1 VSLKRGGF
9 NDPLAFLLIFCFAI
23 NVRRYIYLNKETP
36 MSKDY
41 KNRINAIVVISENT
55 NSVMIHFEG
64 FEDFYEAKDFS
75 EYMVEELGINTD
87 YYNLS
92 KTIH

>member
-1 VSLKRGGF
+1 
-9 NDPLAFLLIFCFAI
+9 
-23 NVRRYIYLNKETP
+23 

-64 FEDFYEAKDFS
+64 FEDYLEAKDFS
-75 EYMVEELGINTD
+75 EYMVEELGINTND
-87 YYNLS
+87 YNLS

>member
-1 VSLKRGGF
+1 
-9 NDPLAFLLIFCFAI
+9 
-23 NVRRYIYLNKETP
+23 

>member
-1 VSLKRGGF
+1 
-9 NDPLAFLLIFCFAI
+9 
-23 NVRRYIYLNKETP
+23 

-75 EYMVEELGINTD
+75 EYMVDELGINTD

>member
-1 VSLKRGGF
+1 
-9 NDPLAFLLIFCFAI
+9 
-23 NVRRYIYLNKETP
+23 

-41 KNRINAIVVISENT
+41 KNRINAVVVISENT

>member
-1 VSLKRGGF
+1 VSLKRWGF
-9 NDPLAFLLIFCFAI
+9 VYPLAFLRKSLCVN

-41 KNRINAIVVISENT
+41 KNRINAVVVISENT

>member
-1 VSLKRGGF
+1 
-9 NDPLAFLLIFCFAI
+9 
-23 NVRRYIYLNKETP
+23 

-75 EYMVEELGINTD
+75 EYMVDELGINTD

-92 KTIH
+92 RTIH

>member
-9 NDPLAFLLIFCFAI
+9 NDPLAFLRKSLCV
-23 NVRRYIYLNKETP
+23 NSVRRYIYINKETP

>member
-1 VSLKRGGF
+1 
-9 NDPLAFLLIFCFAI
+9 
-23 NVRRYIYLNKETP
+23 
-36 MSKDY
+36 MSDNY
-41 KNRINAIVVISENT
+41 KNRINAIVVISEST

-64 FEDFYEAKDFS
+64 FEDYLEAKDFS

-87 YYNLS
+87 YYNFS